1 MDHVA
6 LRAWGNSQG
15 IRIPKSIMDKLDLKI
30 SDVLDIEIE
39 NDAIVLRKQFVHK
52 SFEDRLKEY
61 NGKISVCDFDWGEP
75 KGREMM

>member
-1 MDHVA
+1 MASTMSTTLMLVTF
-6 LRAWGNSQG
+6 S
-15 IRIPKSIMDKLDLKI
+15 KKLDLKI

-75 KGREMM
+75 KGREML